1 MAETFVPRAR
11 GPAMDPS
18 EVETFDPATG
28 PGRSEFEPVP
38 EKPRTKWREVADPR
52 TVHSLDPD
60 VYSTKK
66 SVAQGFMDVALLSAN
81 ADQLRTLLKT
91 GNSSS
96 PFYTV
101 CLVFISLSLITQ
113 VTIAVLLLVKVRYN
127 INKPDQFRKS
137 ETLNNVCMI
146 ASVFLTVFNVLV
158 SSFMSEVPGVAMGE
172 PAPTPEFGSEAEILP
187 GFNRDPVGEPVV
199 GQ

>member
-1 MAETFVPRAR
+1 MAETFVARAR

-66 SVAQGFMDVALLSAN
+66 SKRDTLPTGGARAATAVT
-81 ADQLRTLLKT
+81 LRPRLAAAAT
-91 GNSSS
+91 
-96 PFYTV
+96 
-101 CLVFISLSLITQ
+101 
-113 VTIAVLLLVKVRYN
+113 
-127 INKPDQFRKS
+127 D
-137 ETLNNVCMI
+137 E
-146 ASVFLTVFNVLV
+146 
-158 SSFMSEVPGVAMGE
+158 
-172 PAPTPEFGSEAEILP
+172 
-187 GFNRDPVGEPVV
+187 
-199 GQ
+199 